1 MKNILKQTIFF
12 SLCLLGGVT
21 YGQTGYLYHNN
32 IDGFQSMIRYH
43 NASGKN
49 VTYSWDASM
58 TKNHFALS
66 DMSTMIDA
74 HVANGYFVHDFEI
87 LGNYAFFCGENA
99 SSSGFLGWFDI
110 NDVFNAWGMVGHVY
124 IDETLSAYG
133 IENLDN
139 IEVYYDKLERIH
151 IAGVGQHIVS
161 GIPVGFKAFEAVGY
175 VPTSMQYKVADLY
188 GGNPIPMPKLA
199 VTDDYVVYETP
210 TYTVYGSGIGFNLE
224 PFPRDDMFVLP
235 THPVYLFQT
244 AYGGGVYPDA
254 TDPYSWNVS
263 ITHKKENT
271 IAICNYRQGI
281 DSIDSIGPFIRCHYD
296 NNYLFVLR
304 EYDLSPL
311 LLGNPIQMITDSR
324 VKLPLGVGELR
335 KLVYDPLTKH
345 YLVLFNN
352 ETSLG
357 FQEDGIMTLDYSS
370 GAAPPMARTTYQ
382 QAYPNG
388 HLWDMCLVGG
398 TKYTASGFGSPY
410 LNYYFWHDDIFSN
423 APNCANYIDYY
434 VDPKD
439 PEVVKEMDC
448 VSNVV
453 GWIGLNFLPNME
465 VELQNK
471 DNVLDCN

>member
-49 VTYSWDASM
+49 ITYSWAALM
-58 TKNHFALS
+58 TENHFALS

-87 LGNYAFFCGENA
+87 LGNYVFFCGENA

-151 IAGVGQHIVS
+151 IAGVGQHVVS

-210 TYTVYGSGIGFNLE
+210 TYTVYGSGLGFNLE

-244 AYGGGVYPDA
+244 AYGGGVYPD
-254 TDPYSWNVS
+254 TSDPCGRSVE
-263 ITHKKENT
+263 ITHKQDNI
-271 IAICNYRQGI
+271 IAICNYQCGVTFVDGSIPTHTI
-281 DSIDSIGPFIRCHYD
+281 DHKYW
-296 NNYLFVLR
+296 FVLR

-311 LLGNPIQMITDSR
+311 LISNPIQMVTVSR
-324 VKLPLGVGELR
+324 VKLPLEVSEIR
-335 KLVYDPLTKH
+335 KLAYEPQSKH
-345 YLVLFNN
+345 YLALFRN

-357 FQEDGIMTLDYSS
+357 VSEDGIMALDYSS
-370 GAAPPMARTTYQ
+370 GTAPAMANVTYQ

-388 HLWDMCLVGG
+388 LLYDMCLVGG
-398 TKYTASGFGSPY
+398 AKYTASGFDLTY
-410 LNYYFWHDDIFSN
+410 YNYFFWHDNILSN
-423 APNCANYIDYY
+423 APSCANYVYSIVEKKGVED
-434 VDPKD
+434 
-439 PEVVKEMDC
+439 VKEMDC